1 MMTGSRGVLTGAGV
15 VVLATALI
23 LVIGGSRL
31 VPLFT
36 TAPVSQFRMGPVS
49 GPVSQTI
56 RTDGTPIGAFDLRIT
71 TTNGEPGRL
80 ALRILDD
87 GDSVIR
93 ELVDTLPAGAIDAW
107 HRFEIEPFQMDAG
120 KVVTFVSYV
129 PEGVSGQVS
138 LGAGLFDQYPD
149 GSFTDQ
155 DGEVHSEQDLSIR
168 VWGVSGPLGFVR
180 HVAGRDPTG
189 AAVMGLLGLGVAFGV
204 YVETRRRFG
213 RVTAAG
219 SSLALPL
226 LAFVLV
232 FRFVPLT
239 F

>member
-1 MMTGSRGVLTGAGV
+1 MGAGV
-15 VVLATALI
+15 VVLAAALF

-31 VPLFT
+31 VPMFT

-49 GPVSQTI
+49 GPVSPTI
-56 RTDGTPIGAFDLRIT
+56 RTDGTPIGAIDVRIT

-87 GDSVIR
+87 GDSLIR
-93 ELVDTLPAGAIDAW
+93 ELVDTLPTGAIDAW

-120 KVVTFVSYV
+120 KVVKFVSYV
-129 PEGVSGQVS
+129 PEGVSSQVS

-155 DGEVHSEQDLSIR
+155 NGEVHSEQDLSMR

-180 HVAGRDPTG
+180 HVSSRDPLG
-189 AAVMGLLGLGVAFGV
+189 AAVMGMLSLGVAFGM

-213 RVTAAG
+213 RVTAAA
-219 SSLALPL
+219 SSMALPL
-226 LAFVLV
+226 LAFALV